1 MLKRY
6 RQWMHDWEYRLTTRD
21 TNRVVRP
28 LDWGLEWS
36 QSWPCVNGN
45 YAGAAGDPERY
56 LVDLNRRI
64 VSRSDEFFSYQT
76 PSDFRMEQ
84 ISAKRFAKRTQNEW
98 VVPAGDIGSTHAD
111 RNGSQRMCLRFTSPV
126 RTLHEVNNTMTA
138 QWFPAR
144 GRRAVI
150 VMPQW
155 NADGDSHNGLCRIFN
170 ILGIAALRMSMP
182 YHDVR
187 MPAELERADYAVS
200 SNIAR
205 TIDATRQ
212 AIIDARCC
220 VDWLQSQGYTQ
231 IGIMGTSLGSCYAFI
246 TAAHEPRIS
255 ACAYNHA
262 STYFGDVVWTGQ
274 STRHIR
280 EGIENRLSQDRAREL
295 WLSVSPMAYFDHYQ
309 RAPKKSLVIYA
320 TYDLTFLPEFSTK
333 VVAEFKRRKLDCKV
347 VVLPCGHYTTG
358 ETPYKYLDAFHL
370 ARFLGTAF

>member
-1 MLKRY
+1 
-6 RQWMHDWEYRLTTRD
+6 MHDWEYRLTTRD

-28 LDWGLEWS
+28 LDWGLQWA
-36 QSWPCVNGN
+36 QHWPGVNGN
-45 YAGAAGDPERY
+45 FAAAASDPEQY
-56 LVDLNRRI
+56 LVGLNHRI
-64 VSRSDEFFSYQT
+64 VADSDQFYSYST
-76 PSDFRMEQ
+76 PKDFRLEKLP
-84 ISAKRFAKRTQNEW
+84 ARLFAKKTEHEW
-98 VVPAGDIGSTHAD
+98 VVPAGDIASTHAE
-111 RNGSQRMCLRFTSPV
+111 RNGALRECLRFTSPIV
-126 RTLHEVNNTMTA
+126 TPHDVNNTVTA

-170 ILGIAALRMSMP
+170 FLGIAGLRLSMP

-212 AIIDARCC
+212 AVIDARAC
-220 VDWLQSQGYTQ
+220 VDWLNSQGYTQ
-231 IGIMGTSLGSCYAFI
+231 IAVMGTSLGSCYAFI
-246 TAAHEPRIS
+246 TAAHEPRIT

-280 EGIENRLSQDRAREL
+280 AGLEGVLSQERLRDLWRAI
-295 WLSVSPMAYFDHYQ
+295 SPMSFFDKYE
-309 RAPKKSLVIYA
+309 RFERKSLVIYA
-320 TYDLTFLPEFSTK
+320 TYDLTFLPEFSQQ
-333 VVAEFKRRKLDCKV
+333 VVAEFKRRELDCRV
-347 VVLPCGHYTTG
+347 SILPCGHYTTG
-358 ETPYKYLDAFHL
+358 ETPYKFLDAFYL
-370 ARFLGTAF
+370 SRFLSSAL

>member
-1 MLKRY
+1 MRTRY
-6 RQWMHDWEYRLTTRD
+6 QRWMHDWEYRLTTRD

-28 LDWGLEWS
+28 LDWGLDWAHG
-36 QSWPCVNGN
+36 WPGVNGDL
-45 YAGAAGDPERY
+45 AGATANAESY
-56 LVDLNRRI
+56 LADLNHRI
-64 VSRSDEFFSYQT
+64 VGASDEFYAYRM
-76 PSDFRMEQ
+76 PMDFRLEKLP
-84 ISAKRFAKRTQNEW
+84 AKLFAKKTEHEW
-98 VVPAGDIGSTHAD
+98 VVPAGDIGSTHAE
-111 RNGSQRMCLRFTSPV
+111 RNGHLRECLRFTSPIA
-126 RTLHEVNNTMTA
+126 TPHEVNNTVTA

-170 ILGIAALRMSMP
+170 FLGIAGLRLSMP

-200 SNIAR
+200 SNIGR

-212 AIIDARCC
+212 AVVDARACI
-220 VDWLQSQGYTQ
+220 DWLNSQGYTQ

-246 TAAHEPRIS
+246 TAAHDARIA

-280 EGIENRLSQDRAREL
+280 AGLEGVLSQERLREL
-295 WLSVSPMAYFDHYQ
+295 WLAISPMSFFDKYQ
-309 RAPKKSLVIYA
+309 RFERKSLVIYA
-320 TYDLTFLPEFSTK
+320 TYDLTFLPEFSRA
-333 VVAEFKRRKLDCKV
+333 VVAEFQRRSLDCRV
-347 VVLPCGHYTTG
+347 SILPCGHYTTG
-358 ETPYKYLDAFHL
+358 ETPYKFLDAFYL
-370 ARFLGTAF
+370 SRFLANSL